1 MNIVMTGKGEFVEIQ
16 GTAEKNPFSREQT
29 DQLLN
34 LATDGIGQLIR
45 LQNHM
50 VLERLNEVSL
60 GNS

>member
-1 MNIVMTGKGEFVEIQ
+1 MTGKGEFVEIQ
-16 GTAEKNPFSREQT
+16 GTAEENPFSREES

-45 LQNHM
+45 LQNRM
-50 VLERLNEVSL
+50 VLERSNEVSF